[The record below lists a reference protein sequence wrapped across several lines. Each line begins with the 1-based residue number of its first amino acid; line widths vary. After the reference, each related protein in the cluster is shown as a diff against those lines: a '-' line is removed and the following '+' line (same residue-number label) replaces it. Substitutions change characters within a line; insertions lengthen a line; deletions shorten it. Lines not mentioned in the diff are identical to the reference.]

1 MLDARVRGLL
11 AANLPRFRIGGVPF
25 GVGAPLLHGLEAEPE
40 IELVRA
46 VPTELIPALRAGSID
61 AALVSSI
68 EGFRRPGYAAVD
80 GVGICC
86 NGPVESVRAFRRRGQ
101 PIRSVGLTHESES
114 SVALLKALL
123 RGPLGAGPNCTFER
137 VRSTRTP
144 DQLPH
149 DLVLLIGDDGLH
161 ADPGEREP
169 IDLGAAWL
177 AWTGLPFVFALWL
190 IRPGVD
196 AAALATILRR
206 AREAAR
212 ALPRTSEEG
221 GVHYDLGAA
230 EREGL
235 ARFAEEAHALGLTE
249 LGCSPRFVE
258 TMPRGRASG
267 RTSD

>member
-1 MLDARVRGLL
+1 LER
-11 AANLPRFRIGGVPF
+11 PPQRFRIGGVPF
-25 GVGAPLLHGLEAEPE
+25 GVGAPLLHGLDGEPTV
-40 IELVRA
+40 ELVRA
-46 VPTELIPALRAGSID
+46 VPTDLIPSLRAGAID

-86 NGPVESVRAFRRRGQ
+86 HGAVQSVRAFRRRGR

-114 SVALLKALL
+114 SVALLRALL
-123 RGPLGAGPNCTFER
+123 RGPLRAESGVAFER

-144 DQLPH
+144 DALPH

-177 AWTGLPFVFALWL
+177 DWTGLPFVFALWL

-196 AAALATILRR
+196 ADALAAILTR
-206 AREAAR
+206 ARETAR
-212 ALPRTSEEG
+212 SLPRTSEEG
-221 GVHYDLGAA
+221 GVHYDVGPA
-230 EREGL
+230 EHEGL
-235 ARFAEEAHALGLTE
+235 ARFADEARALGLTE
-249 LGCSPRFVE
+249 PDCAPRFVGLPHVSPA
-258 TMPRGRASG
+258 PRRASDQG
-267 RTSD
+267 SD